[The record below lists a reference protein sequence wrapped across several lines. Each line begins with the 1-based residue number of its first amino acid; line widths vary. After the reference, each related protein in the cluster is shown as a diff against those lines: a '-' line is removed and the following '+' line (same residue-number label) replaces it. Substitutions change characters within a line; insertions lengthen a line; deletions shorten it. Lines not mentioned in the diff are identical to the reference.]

1 MLNESLILSRAK
13 WLYFSKCLSNVEA
26 CIERAIYD
34 LTPINDLR
42 DAYTLY
48 DITINDLV
56 AHFKNKIWRNKD
68 NDTYWTGTFFKC
80 YRKHTRQQRI
90 F

>member
-56 AHFKNKIWRNKD
+56 AHFKNEIWRNKD
-68 NDTYWTGTFFKC
+68 NDTNKPNQWINFKTS
-80 YRKHTRQQRI
+80 YTN
-90 F
+90 

>member
-13 WLYFSKCLSNVEA
+13 WLYFSKFLSNIDE

-34 LTPINDLR
+34 LTSINDLC
-42 DAYTLY
+42 DIYTLF

-56 AHFKNKIWRNKD
+56 AHLKNKIWRNKD
-68 NDTYWTGTFFKC
+68 NDTNKP
-80 YRKHTRQQRI
+80 KN
-90 F
+90 